1 MPEIWELLDEKGES
15 TEKTMQK
22 GEEVPEGFYHPGAD
36 VWILNSEN
44 KIFIQKRS
52 PKKRLSPNV
61 WAMTGGSTIQ
71 GETSLQ
77 TIARETLEELG
88 VKLNLDKVE
97 FVKRFKEGNVFIDTY
112 FVRQNIDLN
121 DVVMQEDEVCDVK
134 WATFEKI
141 EELVQKDQFI
151 HGRWGYVRDLIK
163 EVVEK
168 DESCNH

>member
-1 MPEIWELLDEKGES
+1 MPEIWELLDEKGKK
-15 TEKTMQK
+15 TGKTMQK
-22 GEEVPEGFYHPGAD
+22 GEEVPEGLYHPGAD

-77 TIARETLEELG
+77 TITRETLEELG

-97 FVKRFKEGNVFIDTY
+97 FVKRFKEDKVFIDTY

-134 WATFEKI
+134 WATFEEI

-168 DESCNH
+168 NESCNH